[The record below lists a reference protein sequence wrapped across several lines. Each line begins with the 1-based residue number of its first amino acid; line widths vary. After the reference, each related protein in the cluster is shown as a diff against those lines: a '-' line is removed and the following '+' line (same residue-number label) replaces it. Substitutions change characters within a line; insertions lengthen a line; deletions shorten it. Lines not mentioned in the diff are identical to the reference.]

1 MVSQDVVCRYLNI
14 VFRAA
19 CMPLVLYNPQ
29 YSVASKVIWT
39 IIIIAV
45 TVALCV
51 VSIEVY
57 AQFLKSIEQMGL

>member
-1 MVSQDVVCRYLNI
+1 
-14 VFRAA
+14 
-19 CMPLVLYNPQ
+19 VLYNPQ

-39 IIIIAV
+39 VIIIAV

-51 VSIEVY
+51 GSIEIY